1 MVELSNVTGTLKEE
15 ENETERKMPCEDTD
29 THREEVPYGGG
40 GRDWSGTA
48 TSQIM
53 PRATRS
59 WRRQGRILP

>member
-15 ENETERKMPCEDTD
+15 ENEKERKMPCEDTD
-29 THREEVPYGGG
+29 THREVPYGGG